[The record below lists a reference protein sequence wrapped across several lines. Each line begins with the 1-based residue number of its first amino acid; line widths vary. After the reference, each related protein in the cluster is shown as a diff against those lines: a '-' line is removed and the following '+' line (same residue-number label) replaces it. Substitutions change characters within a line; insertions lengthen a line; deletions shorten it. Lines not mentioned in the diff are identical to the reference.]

1 MLHVCLHG
9 GRSRR
14 ACPVVHVEGRGHLAG
29 TSPLPLLHPG
39 EQSHVAGLGTLFT
52 CSTTSLAQTSIFFL
66 KYSWNFFV
74 CIFRFGAGEVNYD
87 IWWFLVITWPYKHFK
102 WLFGIKSWKCKK
114 LWCEYVCIVYA
125 YMYGICTYL
134 CIYVHDACVCV

>member
-9 GRSRR
+9 GRSGR

-52 CSTTSLAQTSIFFL
+52 CSTTSLAQTSIFFFL
-66 KYSWNFFV
+66 SIVEIFLFV
-74 CIFRFGAGEVNYD
+74 
-87 IWWFLVITWPYKHFK
+87 FLGLERVR
-102 WLFGIKSWKCKK
+102 
-114 LWCEYVCIVYA
+114 
-125 YMYGICTYL
+125 
-134 CIYVHDACVCV
+134 